1 MRELLR
7 CGSWMVYSTRGRSA
21 ASMCAR
27 YVIVRLKRGRVEP
40 KSGRSWADLLIAQFA
55 RQAPA
60 MLRQLF
66 ASPVTLV
73 PVPACGARAVE
84 PSGVWPA
91 LELCRELCRRGLGDE
106 VQAVL
111 QRVEGVANSALVP
124 RHRPSVDQHYQ
135 SLGITSLVR
144 EPRRL
149 LLVDDVVTRGAT
161 LMAAAQRLAV
171 AYPATHVE
179 AFALARVQ
187 GAGDVEQAIQPCLE
201 HIKLTRTGCIR
212 LPCASPARNLC
223 VPAVD
228 RERPHKWPRRTSGW
242 R

>member
-27 YVIVRLKRGRVEP
+27 YVIVRLKRGRMEP
-40 KSGRSWADLLIAQFA
+40 RSGRFWADLLIAQFA

-60 MLRQLF
+60 TVRQLF
-66 ASPVTLV
+66 TSPVTLV
-73 PVPACGARAVE
+73 PVPVCRAGVAA
-84 PSGVWPA
+84 STAVWPA
-91 LELCRELCRRGLGDE
+91 LALCHELCRRGLGDE
-106 VQAVL
+106 VQTVL
-111 QRVEGVANSALVP
+111 RRVDAVANSAWVP
-124 RHRPSVDQHYQ
+124 GHRPSVEEHFH
-135 SLGITSLVR
+135 SLGVTSAAT
-144 EPRRL
+144 EPRRF
-149 LLVDDVVTRGAT
+149 LLVDDVVTRGST
-161 LMAAAQRLAV
+161 LLAAARRLKV
-171 AYPATHVE
+171 AYPAVHVD

-212 LPCASPARNLC
+212 LPSANSERSLRMPS
-223 VPAVD
+223 VD
-228 RERPHKWPRRTSGW
+228 RDRPHKLPGRTSGS